1 MKMTA
6 YLLAVLVIL
15 CAAPAIAQGPFNDVP
30 TDHWAYDAVNTL
42 QRDGIVIGYPDGTFG
57 GKRAMSRYEFAVA
70 IARLVPMITPG
81 SPAAGVT
88 NAELQK
94 ILADYAKKSEIPDI
108 SKLATKADVDAIR
121 KLVDEFGNELAALG
135 VDVDALK
142 RDVAALTARVDALEA
157 EMRRVRFSGD
167 VNAFGIASD
176 LRSGFEAQDLDQRT
190 IGGAGTTDADTL
202 GRTISVVKDFDL
214 SVVGRVSDATTA
226 MATINYGNYLNYL
239 AFVDDY
245 VNTTRPTSKGPG
257 TLPRSGSSDAD
268 TLSDNFFPYYLYIN
282 STLAGGALSVGRFPI
297 QFTPYTLK
305 KIDVDSYTSILKTD
319 SGNYPMDGALLS
331 SKFCGVDI
339 TLFAAK
345 NNNNDYLV
353 NGLTG
358 QPNIGLFTTDAVAGD
373 KVKAGYNT
381 FLGTGVTPGHS
392 VGGLDGIVAQT
403 AGGRIMVG
411 TPWKGNLG
419 ATYYQAWSQDAFDGI
434 QNHDQ
439 ARVFGADLNIPFGSY
454 GFSASWTRS
463 DLLAQDNTGAAN
475 LNDNNTAWDAKL
487 NGTFGKL
494 YADAGY
500 KNIERQ
506 FAAAGSWDK
515 IGRWTNPTDVKGP
528 YADFSYPLSSS
539 IKVVLNG
546 EFLKLID
553 PINTNAAIFGQ
564 ADDEI
569 LKAEGGIRW
578 GISKSNS
585 LDLGYQ
591 YVKFS
596 PQGAGLDAAFET
608 YLTIGWAHQINA
620 GTGFKIG
627 YQFIGY
633 NDGDTASGP
642 YSNNAGGPNNDYRAG
657 QGVVQFGVTF

>member
-6 YLLAVLVIL
+6 YLLAVVVIL

-70 IARLVPMITPG
+70 IARLVPMIGTG
-81 SPAAGVT
+81 TGPAAGVS

-94 ILADYAKKSEIPDI
+94 ILADYAKKSDIPDI

-142 RDVAALTARVDALEA
+142 RDVCALTARVDALEA

-167 VNAFGIASD
+167 VNVFAIASN
-176 LRSGFEAQDLDQRT
+176 LNSGFEGQDLDQRT
-190 IGGAGTTDADTL
+190 IAADATI

-226 MATINYGNYLNYL
+226 NATINYGNYLNYL

-245 VNTTRPTSKGPG
+245 VNTPRATSKGPG
-257 TLPRSGSSDAD
+257 ALPRSGSSDAD

-282 STLAGGALSVGRFPI
+282 SALAGGALSVGRFPL

-331 SKFCGVDI
+331 SKFLGVDI

-345 NNNNDYLV
+345 NNTNDYLL

-358 QPNIGLFTTDAVAGD
+358 QPNIGLFSDGAVAGP
-373 KVKAGYNT
+373 KLKAGYD
-381 FLGTGVTPGHS
+381 FFGGTGFASGHA
-392 VGGLDGIVAQT
+392 VGGLAAPIAQT
-403 AGGRIMVG
+403 AGGRLMLG

-419 ATYYQAWSQDAFDGI
+419 ATYYQAWSQDAFDDVL
-434 QNHDQ
+434 QNFDQ
-439 ARVFGADLNIPFGSY
+439 ARVFGADLTIPIGNFGFA
-454 GFSASWTRS
+454 GSWTRS
-463 DLLAQDNTGAAN
+463 DTLAQDNTGAGN
-475 LNDNNTAWDAKL
+475 LNDDNTAWDANL
-487 NGTFGKL
+487 NATFGKL

-515 IGRWTNPTDVKGP
+515 IGRWTNPTDIKGP
-528 YADFSYPLSSS
+528 YADLAYTLSNNV
-539 IKVVLNG
+539 KFVLNG

-553 PINTNAAIFGQ
+553 PINANPAIFGQ

-569 LKAEGGIRW
+569 IKAEGGIRW
-578 GISKSNS
+578 GISKNNS

-591 YVKFS
+591 WIKFS
-596 PQGAGLDAAFET
+596 PEADGLDDAFET

-642 YSNNAGGPNNDYRAG
+642 YQVDPALGAPNNDYRAG